1 MSMREQQLAKQRKC
15 MAVSRNDS
23 YLVMCLNLAHF
34 LKLSVLFAVLLTLL
48 TLCYT
53 WPTVN
58 ILHMAYSLNSK
69 CHTY

>member
-1 MSMREQQLAKQRKC
+1 MREQQLAKQRKW
-15 MAVSRNDS
+15 MAVSRNDL

-34 LKLSVLFAVLLTLL
+34 LELNVLFAILLTLL
-48 TLCYT
+48 TLCDT